1 MAELSP
7 RCDMTPL
14 RYAAAGL
21 LALLLVFG
29 LVQSARL
36 QRAETAIQTE
46 KAGRAQ
52 DKAAA
57 AMAAASA
64 VMAARAE
71 EQRRNAELQEN
82 VDDAQAK
89 AAAARRDAL
98 AAAGS
103 RDRMQQRA
111 AELAARCGAG
121 ASDTAAAEGGAP
133 TAGPGLVLAE
143 LLRRSAERSGQLAEY
158 ADQARIA
165 GQACERAYDALRQ

>member
-1 MAELSP
+1 
-7 RCDMTPL
+7 MTPL

-21 LALLLVFG
+21 LVLLLAFG

-46 KAGRAQ
+46 RAGRAQ

-71 EQRRNAELQEN
+71 EQRRQAEIQETAD
-82 VDDAQAK
+82 VAK
-89 AAAARRDAL
+89 TQAAAARRDAI

-111 AELAARCGAG
+111 AELAASCDGG
-121 ASDTAAAEGGAP
+121 SQDPAAAEGGPPA
-133 TAGPGLVLAE
+133 AGPGLVLAE

-165 GQACERAYDALRQ
+165 GQACERAYQALTKE